1 MSVSQD
7 SYTQLGHR
15 HGPPDGGRLCAP
27 VKSINMA
34 LLTEGELALSSID
47 SERQNNKTNARPTEL
62 LITPVGTLLLEKLRH
77 RLKSMLRRLQ
87 SRHKQTRAKA
97 AADHADAI

>member
-1 MSVSQD
+1 MSVFQD

-34 LLTEGELALSSID
+34 LLTEGELALSWID
-47 SERQNNKTNARPTEL
+47 SERQNNKINARL